1 MPYAPHLKPCALL
14 PHSDVPPDSPLETA
28 SGTTGHERPI
38 LTWVSCPRDAR
49 RHNIYVRNVRT
60 VHFLKGPS
68 CLLSSGISGEVMNP
82 PREAY
87 VGVFLVALATLTYEI
102 LLTRLFSVTMWHHFA
117 FMAVSLAMF
126 GMTVGAIAVYLAP
139 GWFTP
144 HKALFHMGLA
154 AQLFA
159 LSVLA
164 GFLAQLSI
172 RFVPSVSW
180 SSFGSLTAIYSV
192 ASLPFVWSGACI
204 TLALTHFTP
213 RVGSLYAS
221 DLIGAALGCLLFSA
235 VISFSDAS
243 TTAFVVGLLGALSS
257 LVFWRRTDA
266 RRLLIIPVALC
277 IGLAGGT
284 GWSAFRALEQEP
296 LIRLQWVKGKREAPP
311 IYEDWNAFSRVTVS
325 KPAAGP
331 MHVWG
336 LSPRYRGSRFGRQL
350 LLNNDA
356 GGGTYLVGFDG
367 DLSTVEFLKYDIAS
381 FVHRLRPGSD
391 VFIVGA
397 GGGRDVLAALAFD
410 QPSVTAAEINPNVVK
425 AVNGPFG
432 EFTGHLDRDPRVTFV
447 AEDARSFAARTD
459 KHYGLIQFSF
469 VDTYAGT
476 AAGAFALTENS
487 LYTVEAWRMF
497 LERLEADGWISITRY
512 YFSDLPV
519 EFYRLASLAS
529 AALRASGENEPRRH
543 IIVLRHQREVPPA
556 AFVRAKFVRAK
567 FAAYDS
573 GTLLV
578 SRKALSAD
586 EVDRI
591 RAQVHRMGHDIA
603 VDPQSTS
610 DPHFE
615 QVMSAPNPTLSGG
628 LGGLDISAP
637 TDDRPYVNNMLRPQH
652 LFDAELTQRGNLDAN
667 RRATFVLA
675 ALLAIVVV
683 LSITFIIAPLL
694 LSRSARRLPA
704 GRHVLFFCAIGF
716 GFMLIEIAQMQRL
729 GIFLGHPSYGL
740 TVVLFT
746 LLLSGGVGSWL
757 SQAIA
762 PHRVSTHGGLA
773 LLGLLIVLAGLGLVT
788 VPVIEYFTPFGTSL
802 RILVSVALLFPA
814 GVFMGMAFPLGMRQ
828 ASTSVHEL
836 TPWLF
841 GVNGATSVCAAVI
854 AAAISLAVGFSVTY
868 WAGVL
873 AYVGAFAAFAYIARV
888 TFGEED

>member
-1 MPYAPHLKPCALL
+1 MK
-14 PHSDVPPDSPLETA
+14 
-28 SGTTGHERPI
+28 
-38 LTWVSCPRDAR
+38 
-49 RHNIYVRNVRT
+49 
-60 VHFLKGPS
+60 
-68 CLLSSGISGEVMNP
+68 P

-87 VGVFLVALATLTYEI
+87 VGVFLIALATLMYEI

-139 GWFTP
+139 GWFTERR
-144 HKALFHMGLA
+144 ALLHMGLA
-154 AQLFA
+154 AQLFV
-159 LSVLA
+159 LCVLA
-164 GFLAQLSI
+164 GFLAQLNS

-180 SSFGSLTAIYSV
+180 SSAGSLTAIYSV

-204 TLALTHFTP
+204 TLALTHFTT
-213 RVGSLYAS
+213 RIGALYAS
-221 DLIGAALGCLLFSA
+221 DLLGAALGCLLFSA
-235 VISFSDAS
+235 VISVGDAS
-243 TTAFVVGLLGALSS
+243 TTAFAVGLLGALSS
-257 LVFWRRTDA
+257 LVFWRRTTR
-266 RRLLIIPVALC
+266 RRLLVVPIVLC
-277 IGLAGGT
+277 VGLAGAA
-284 GWSAFRALEQEP
+284 GWSGFRASEQEP
-296 LIRLQWVKGKREAPP
+296 LFRLQWVKGKREAPP

-325 KPAAGP
+325 KAGSTR

-336 LSPRYRGSRFGRQL
+336 LSPRYQGSLNGRQL
-350 LLNNDA
+350 LLKNDA

-381 FVHRLRPGSD
+381 FAHRLRLDSD

-410 QPSVTAAEINPNVVK
+410 QPSVTAAEINPNVIK

-432 EFTGHLDRDPRVTFV
+432 EFTGHLDHDPRVTFV
-447 AEDARSFAARTD
+447 AEDARSFVAQ
-459 KHYGLIQFSF
+459 KHRRYGIIQFSF

-497 LERLEADGWISITRY
+497 LARLEDDGWISITRY

-529 AALRASGENEPRRH
+529 AALRASGEIDPRRH
-543 IIVLRHQREVPPA
+543 VIVLRHRLDA
-556 AFVRAKFVRAK
+556 ASFVRDKLIS
-567 FAAYDS
+567 YDI

-578 SRKALSAD
+578 SRKPLSPD

-591 RAQVHRMGHDIA
+591 RTQAEWMGHD
-603 VDPQSTS
+603 VVLDPQSTS

-615 QVMSAPNPTLSGG
+615 RVISAPQPTLPGT
-628 LGGLDISAP
+628 LDGLDVSAP
-637 TDDRPYVNNMLRPQH
+637 TDDRPYVNNTLRPH
-652 LFDAELTQRGNLDAN
+652 RLFDADLTQRGNLDAN
-667 RRATFVLA
+667 RRAAFVLA
-675 ALLAIVVV
+675 ALLAIVVM
-683 LSITFIIAPLL
+683 LSSVFIIAPLL

-729 GIFLGHPSYGL
+729 AIFLGHPTYGL
-740 TVVLFT
+740 TVVLFS
-746 LLLSGGVGSWL
+746 LLLAGGVGSWL

-762 PHRVSTHGGLA
+762 PHDVSTHGGVA
-773 LLGLLIVLAGLGLVT
+773 LVALLIVLAGLGLAT
-788 VPVIEYFTPFGTSL
+788 VPVIEYFTPFGTAL

-828 ASTSVHEL
+828 ASTSAHEL

-841 GVNGATSVCAAVI
+841 GVNGATSVCSAVL
-854 AAAISLAVGFSVTY
+854 AAAISLVSGFSVTY

-873 AYVGAFAAFAYIARV
+873 AYVGAFAAFTYIARV
-888 TFGEED
+888 TPGEKDLTEGAS

>member
-1 MPYAPHLKPCALL
+1 
-14 PHSDVPPDSPLETA
+14 
-28 SGTTGHERPI
+28 
-38 LTWVSCPRDAR
+38 
-49 RHNIYVRNVRT
+49 
-60 VHFLKGPS
+60 
-68 CLLSSGISGEVMNP
+68 MNP

-87 VGVFLVALATLTYEI
+87 VGVFLIALATLMYEI

-139 GWFTP
+139 GWFTSRR
-144 HKALFHMGLA
+144 ALLHMGLA

-159 LSVLA
+159 LCVLI
-164 GFLAQLSI
+164 GFLAQFNI
-172 RFVPSVSW
+172 RFVPSISW

-213 RVGSLYAS
+213 RIGSLYAS
-221 DLIGAALGCLLFSA
+221 DLLGAALGCLLFSA
-235 VISFSDAS
+235 VISLSDAV
-243 TTAFVVGLLGALSS
+243 TTAFVVGLLGAVSS
-257 LVFWRRTDA
+257 LAFWRRSP
-266 RRLLIIPVALC
+266 RRQLLVVPIVLCVAF
-277 IGLAGGT
+277 T
-284 GWSAFRALEQEP
+284 GATVWSGFRVFEQEP
-296 LIRLQWVKGKREAPP
+296 LVRLQWVKGKREAPP

-325 KPAAGP
+325 KPASTR

-336 LSPRYRGSRFGRQL
+336 LSPRYRGSRHGRQL

-381 FVHRLRPGSD
+381 FANRLRPGSD

-410 QPSVTAAEINPNVVK
+410 QASVTAAEINPNVVE

-447 AEDARSFAARTD
+447 AEEARSFAARQRGR
-459 KHYGLIQFSF
+459 YGIIQFSF

-497 LERLEADGWISITRY
+497 LERLEGDGWISITRY
-512 YFSDLPV
+512 YFSDLPA

-529 AALRASGENEPRRH
+529 AALRASGESEPRQH
-543 IIVLRHQREVPPA
+543 IIVLRHKRGA
-556 AFVRAKFVRAK
+556 ASFVRAKLVP
-567 FAAYDS
+567 YDI

-578 SRKALSAD
+578 SREGLAAD

-591 RAQVHRMGHDIA
+591 RAQAQWMGHEVV
-603 VDPQSTS
+603 VDPQSAS
-610 DPHFE
+610 DPYFE
-615 QVMSAPNPTLSGG
+615 RVISAPEPTLSGM
-628 LGGLDISAP
+628 LGGLDVSAP

-652 LFDAELTQRGNLDAN
+652 LFDADLTERGNLDAN
-667 RRATFVLA
+667 RRAAFVLA
-675 ALLAIVVV
+675 ALLAIVVM
-683 LSITFIIAPLL
+683 LSTVFIIAPLL

-729 GIFLGHPSYGL
+729 AIFLGHPTYGL

-746 LLLSGGVGSWL
+746 LLLAGGVGSWL

-762 PHRVSTHGGLA
+762 PRKVSTHGGLA
-773 LLGLLIVLAGLGLVT
+773 LIALLIVLAGLGLVT
-788 VPVIEYFTPFGTSL
+788 VPVTEYFTPFGTAF
-802 RILVSVALLFPA
+802 RVLVSVALLFPA

-841 GVNGATSVCAAVI
+841 GVNGATSVCSAVL
-854 AAAISLAVGFSVTY
+854 AAAISLAVGISVTY

-888 TFGEED
+888 EGHRRN